1 MLWISSSVPTQNG
14 TVSQVQNFTVD
25 YFMNI
30 VTSTVLVQEA
40 LQHIPDNAIVMEISP
55 HCALQPTLLKVL
67 PASAL
72 SIGLMSRDEP
82 KQAEF
87 MLTGL
92 GK

>member
-1 MLWISSSVPTQNG
+1 
-14 TVSQVQNFTVD
+14 
-25 YFMNI
+25 
-30 VTSTVLVQEA
+30 
-40 LQHIPDNAIVMEISP
+40 
-55 HCALQPTLLKVL
+55 VL

-92 GK
+92 GKWVVWGMKITSKVYSPDSCIAKKEKLFPCVSYSY

>member
-1 MLWISSSVPTQNG
+1 MSV
-14 TVSQVQNFTVD
+14 VQSLTAD
-25 YFMNI
+25 YFMNT
-30 VTSTVLVQEA
+30 VTNTVLVQEA
-40 LQHIPDNAIVMEISP
+40 LQLIPNNAIVVEISP
-55 HCALQPTLLKVL
+55 HCALQSTLRKVL